1 MANKQTIKDDE
12 FYVKKNDID
21 AMRRRPT
28 MYVGGVGEVA
38 TEHLVHELVDNNRD
52 ECIKKDSPGN
62 MIKTV
67 ITDTEVTSEDNGRGI
82 PTNILQILLET
93 NQAGSNMTRSGGST
107 AGENGSG
114 ITCITALSSY
124 MEVTTFRPT
133 EKKKMT
139 LIYKEGEKVDEIVEE
154 YHDKRSGLKTTFR
167 PSKKI
172 LKTNKFPVEK
182 IRVWLQDFNYTL
194 PRGINMIYT
203 INGVEDHVKHK
214 ELWEFFADETHDVVI
229 PQDARM
235 CNDLS
240 INCEGNFV
248 EELVNEHEEVI
259 DSVTRHF
266 TLEAVLTYADPD
278 KYKGEDIRHS
288 WANMI
293 YNRENGEHV
302 NGVLR
307 AFNKVMKKKLVNK
320 YKKLEGINLKR
331 DIENHLSLAVK
342 VFCDSPN
349 LFSAQAKQEVIS
361 EELGKAIEET
371 VIKKLEGM
379 TGGAIA
385 EMVEVIHGNY
395 RARIEGEKMRNVAK
409 DAKGFKTWVKPD
421 SYYPCSSVKTEQG
434 KEIFLVEGN
443 SAGGGLKAARNAKYQ
458 AILTFRGKSK
468 NTWDCTLEEALKSE
482 PWLNLLKV
490 LECGVGPSFDMRK
503 LAFDKII
510 IATDADIDGYHIRVG
525 FTSFFIKFLPEI
537 VLAGKLYIA
546 EPPLYRLVAGKDVYF
561 VASQAEYI
569 DACVNSIGKIQVN
582 LPDVKKTINAGDLVS
597 DAFDYL
603 ANLTDVSITRSTSPQ
618 LLEFI
623 AEGFM
628 KYGNTVE
635 GFEKNID
642 KWLRNLPKSYRDE
655 TKYDSKIHQLKT
667 VIDLH
672 DHLVI
677 IDDDLIEQL
686 QYNINVLRKYGL
698 IIEYPEKGSGKIKS
712 NTLSRFFEDVERFYP
727 TIKDRYKG
735 LGSSPAY
742 ASREVIMDPKTRRLL
757 RVSMDNPNVNT
768 IMGNLVGSGKE
779 NISAR
784 KEMLMDFKVTK
795 DMIDN

>member
-1 MANKQTIKDDE
+1 MANQIKDDE

-28 MYVGGVGEVA
+28 MYVGGIGEVGA
-38 TEHLVHELVDNNRD
+38 FHLVNELISNNRD
-52 ECIKKDSPGN
+52 ECLKLKSPGN
-62 MIKTV
+62 MIWV
-67 ITDTEVTSEDNGRGI
+67 YITNTEVTAEDNGRGI
-82 PTNILQILLET
+82 PTNMLQTLLET
-93 NQAGSNMTRSGGST
+93 NQAGSNMIRSGGYT

-139 LIYKEGEKVDEIVEE
+139 LIYKEGEKVDEIVEPYNE
-154 YHDKRSGLKTTFR
+154 KRGGLRTTFR

-172 LKTNKFPVEK
+172 LHTDKFPVEK
-182 IRVWLQDFNYTL
+182 IRTWLQDFNYTL

-214 ELWEFFADETHDVVI
+214 ELWEFFADESHTVVI
-229 PQDARM
+229 PQDSRM
-235 CNDLS
+235 CNDLQFE
-240 INCEGNFV
+240 CEGKFL
-248 EELVNEHEEVI
+248 EEIVNDKDQTEMKERTFKMECVI
-259 DSVTRHF
+259 
-266 TLEAVLTYADPD
+266 TYADPE
-278 KYKGEDIRHS
+278 KYKGEDIIHS
-288 WANMI
+288 WTNMLH
-293 YNRENGEHV
+293 NKDNGEHV
-302 NGVLR
+302 DGVMR
-307 AFNKVMKKKLVNK
+307 AYNKVMKQKLVTR
-320 YKKLEGINLKR
+320 YKKLDGINLKR
-331 DIENHLSLAVK
+331 DIENHMSMVIR
-342 VFCDSPN
+342 VSCDAAN
-349 LFSAQAKQEVIS
+349 MFSAQAKQANVS
-361 EELGKAIEET
+361 KELGKAIEEA
-371 VIKKLEGM
+371 VIKKLTSSN
-379 TGGAIA
+379 TGVLSEITD
-385 EMVEVIHGNY
+385 VIYGNY
-395 RARIEGEKMRNVAK
+395 RARVEGEKMRNVAK
-409 DAKGFKTWVKPD
+409 DARGFRTWQKPD
-421 SYYPCSSVKTEQG
+421 SFYPCSSVKTEEP
-434 KEIFLVEGN
+434 KELFLVEGN

-468 NTWDCTLEEALKSE
+468 NIWECTLEEALKSE
-482 PWLNLLKV
+482 PWLNLVKV

-525 FTSFFIKFLPEI
+525 FVSFFIRFLPEI

-546 EPPLYRLVAGKDVYF
+546 EPPLYRLVSGKDVYF
-561 VASQAEYI
+561 VASQTEYI
-569 DACVNSIGKIQVN
+569 DACVNSIGKIELN
-582 LPDVKKTINAGDLVS
+582 LPDVKQKSLAGNLVS
-597 DAFDYL
+597 DIFDYL

-623 AEGFM
+623 AEGFV
-628 KYGNTVE
+628 KYGNTVK
-635 GFEKNID
+635 GFEDHID
-642 KWLRNLPKSYRDE
+642 EWMAEIIKIYPE
-655 TKYDSKIHQLKT
+655 MTYDLKIHQLKA

-686 QYNINVLRKYGL
+686 QYNINAIRKYGL
-698 IIEYPEKGSGKIKS
+698 IIEYPEKNTGIKKS
-712 NTLSRFFEDVERFYP
+712 VTLSKFFEDVERFYP

-779 NISAR
+779 NITAR
-784 KEMLMDFKVTK
+784 KEMLMNFKVTK

>member
-1 MANKQTIKDDE
+1 MTMANQIKDDV

-28 MYVGGVGEVA
+28 MYIGGIGEA
-38 TEHLVHELVDNNRD
+38 GAFHLVNELISNNRD
-52 ECIKKDSPGN
+52 ECLKAESPGN
-62 MIKTV
+62 MIKAT
-67 ITDTEVTSEDNGRGI
+67 ITDTEVTAEDNGRGI
-82 PTNILQILLET
+82 PTNMLQILLET
-93 NQAGSNMTRSGGST
+93 NQAGSNMIRSGGYT

-133 EKKKMT
+133 EKKMMT
-139 LIYKEGEKVDEIVEE
+139 LIYKEGEKVDEIVKPYNE
-154 YHDKRSGLKTTFR
+154 KRGGLRTTFR

-172 LKTNKFPVEK
+172 LHTNKFPVEK
-182 IRVWLQDFNYTL
+182 IKIWLQDFNYTL

-235 CNDLS
+235 CNDLQFE
-240 INCEGNFV
+240 CEGKFL
-248 EELVNEHEEVI
+248 EEIVNDKGETEMKERTFKMECVI
-259 DSVTRHF
+259 
-266 TLEAVLTYADPD
+266 TYADPE
-278 KYKGEDIRHS
+278 KYKGEDIIHS
-288 WANMI
+288 WTNMLH
-293 YNRENGEHV
+293 NKDNGEHV
-302 NGVLR
+302 DGVMR
-307 AFNKVMKKKLVNK
+307 AYNKVMKQKLINK
-320 YKKLEGINLKR
+320 YKKLEGVNLKR
-331 DIENHLSLAVK
+331 DIESHMSMVLRVS
-342 VFCDSPN
+342 CDAAN
-349 LFSAQAKQEVIS
+349 MFSAQAKQANVS
-361 EELGKAIEET
+361 EELGKAIEEA
-371 VIKKLEGM
+371 VIKKLSNSTSGVLGE
-379 TGGAIA
+379 I
-385 EMVEVIHGNY
+385 VEVIHGNY

-409 DAKGFKTWVKPD
+409 DAKGFRSWQKPD
-421 SYYPCSSVKTEQG
+421 SFYPCSSAKSDQP
-434 KEIFLVEGN
+434 KELFLVEGN

-482 PWLNLLKV
+482 PWLNLVKV
-490 LECGVGPSFDMRK
+490 LECGIGPSFDIRK

-525 FTSFFIKFLPEI
+525 FSSFFIKFLPDI
-537 VLAGKLYIA
+537 VRAGKLYIA

-561 VASQAEYI
+561 VASQSEYI
-569 DACVNSIGKIQVN
+569 DACVNSIGNIELN
-582 LPDVKKTINAGDLVS
+582 LPDVRQKISAGELVS
-597 DAFDYL
+597 DIFDYL

-635 GFEKNID
+635 GFENNID
-642 KWLRNLPKSYRDE
+642 EWLGNIIKIYPE
-655 TKYDSKIHQLKT
+655 MTYDHKIHQLKA

-686 QYNINVLRKYGL
+686 QYNINAIRKYGL
-698 IIEYPEKGSGKIKS
+698 IVEYPEKNTGRKKS
-712 NTLSRFFEDVERFYP
+712 VTLSKFFEDVERFYP

-784 KEMLMDFKVTK
+784 KEMLMNFKVTK